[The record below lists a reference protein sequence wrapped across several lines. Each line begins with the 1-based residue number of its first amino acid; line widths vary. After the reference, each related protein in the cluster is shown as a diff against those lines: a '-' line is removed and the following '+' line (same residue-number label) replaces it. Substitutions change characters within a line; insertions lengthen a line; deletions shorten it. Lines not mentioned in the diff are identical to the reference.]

1 MLRSYHPLVGDRR
14 AVVNKTRQRKTPMQ
28 DRDFSRGFLPT
39 PDPLVRLSEPFGEWE
54 EVAHDLSKLALST
67 ALRPTLERLPAFPVT
82 ELHTQRACERA
93 MSMLSFMANLY
104 VFAPDQ
110 PIATQLPK
118 PLAVAW
124 YRLATRLGRPPM
136 LTYAS
141 QTLYNWRRLDPH
153 GPIAVGNLAMI
164 QNFLGGMDEEWFVT
178 LHVNIEAAAGRG
190 LSALLPA
197 QEAVLQQDTRG
208 LAGYLSELTA
218 SLQTMHAL
226 LRRMPERCHP
236 DTYYHRVRPYM
247 FGWKNNP
254 DLPHG
259 MRYDGVAAY
268 KDQAQQFRGET
279 GAQSSVL
286 YAFDAALG
294 IQHELDAMR
303 AYLLEIR
310 DYMPV
315 QDRACIAMLERGPA
329 IRDYVRQHRFSAP
342 SLREAY
348 NEAVRTLAQFRQLH
362 LEYATRYILQPARAE
377 KTAAVGTGGTPFTVS
392 LQKHC
397 DQTLAHLV

>member
-1 MLRSYHPLVGDRR
+1 MDM
-14 AVVNKTRQRKTPMQ
+14 T

-39 PDPLVRLSEPFGEWE
+39 PDPLIRLPEPFKDWE
-54 EVAHDLSKLALST
+54 DVAQDLSKLALST
-67 ALRPTLERLPAFPVT
+67 ALRPTLEHLPAFPVT
-82 ELHTQRACERA
+82 ALHTLREYERA

-110 PIATQLPK
+110 PIATRLPK

-124 YRLATRLGRPPM
+124 YQVATHLGRPPM

-141 QTLYNWRRLDPH
+141 QTLYNWRRIDPY

-178 LHVNIEAAAGRG
+178 VHVNIEAAAGRG
-190 LSALLPA
+190 LSGLLPA
-197 QEAVLQQDTRG
+197 QEAVLREDARA
-208 LAGYLSELTA
+208 LEGYLFDLTA
-218 SLQTMHAL
+218 TLQTMVAL
-226 LRRMPERCHP
+226 LQRMPERCHP

-259 MRYDGVAAY
+259 MVYGGVEAY
-268 KDQAQQFRGET
+268 RGQPQEFRGET
-279 GAQSSVL
+279 GAQSSVI

-294 IQHELDAMR
+294 IEHEFDEMR

-315 QDRACIAMLERGPA
+315 QDRAYIEMLERGPA
-329 IRDYVRQHRFSAP
+329 VREYVRQHRFAAP

-348 NEAVRTLAQFRQLH
+348 NESVRALYQFRQLH
-362 LEYATRYILQPARAE
+362 LEYAAMYILKPARAE
-377 KTAAVGTGGTPFTVS
+377 KTAVVGTGGTPFTIY
-392 LQKHC
+392 LKKHFNE
-397 DQTLAHLV
+397 TLAHLV

>member
-1 MLRSYHPLVGDRR
+1 MLRASRSLVGDRWV
-14 AVVNKTRQRKTPMQ
+14 VVNNRQRKTCMKN
-28 DRDFSRGFLPT
+28 RDFSRGFLPT
-39 PDPLVRLSEPFGEWE
+39 PDPLIRLPKPFGEWE
-54 EVAHDLSKLALST
+54 EVADNLSKLALST
-67 ALRPTLERLPAFPVT
+67 ALRPTLEHLPVFPFT

-93 MSMLSFMANLY
+93 MSLLSFMANLY

-110 PIATQLPK
+110 PIATHLPK

-124 YRLATRLGRPPM
+124 YQLATRLGRPPM

-153 GPIAVGNLAMI
+153 GPITVGNLAMI

-178 LHVNIEAAAGRG
+178 LHVTIEAAAGRG

-197 QEAVLQQDTRG
+197 QEAVLRQDTQS
-208 LAGYLSELTA
+208 LAGYLIELAA
-218 SLQTMHAL
+218 SLQAMHAL

-259 MRYDGVAAY
+259 MCYDGVAAY
-268 KDQAQQFRGET
+268 KGQPQQFRGET

-294 IQHELDAMR
+294 IRHEFDEMR

-310 DYMPV
+310 DYMPT
-315 QDRACIAMLERGPA
+315 QDRAYLGQLERGPA
-329 IRDYVRQHRFSAP
+329 IRDYVHQHRLSAP
-342 SLREAY
+342 SLRDAY
-348 NEAVRTLAQFRQLH
+348 NQAVRALAQFRQLH
-362 LEYATRYILQPARAE
+362 LDSAARYILQPGRAE
-377 KTAAVGTGGTPFTVS
+377 KTAAVGTGGTPFTVF
-392 LQKHC
+392 LQKYH